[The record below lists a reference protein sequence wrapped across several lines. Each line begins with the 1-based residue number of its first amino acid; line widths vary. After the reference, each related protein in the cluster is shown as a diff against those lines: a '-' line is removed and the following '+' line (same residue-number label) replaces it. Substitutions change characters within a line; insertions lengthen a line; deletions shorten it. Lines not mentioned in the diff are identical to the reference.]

1 MGERNM
7 LIVRPFRIFTHKPK
21 EQAMSKV
28 SVLKAA
34 DLTGKSK
41 QTILRAMKSGRL
53 SYELDDQGEKI
64 VDLSEL
70 ERVYGALGA
79 KSTSDSEAYIKAEL
93 QKAQDMLE
101 VERMKMRVRGLE
113 DQLHMTQQ
121 QLDDM
126 RDQRD
131 QWQKQAQQIL
141 ITNQMSQKQAEDLKQ
156 ELREREAR
164 ERAARQ
170 RQMEERLRRQAENEN
185 ARLQERELEQHMSE
199 MPIWTRILQKIRA

>member
-1 MGERNM
+1 
-7 LIVRPFRIFTHKPK
+7 
-21 EQAMSKV
+21 MSKIGIA
-28 SVLKAA
+28 KAA
-34 DLTGKSK
+34 EVSGKTK
-41 QTILRAMKSGRL
+41 ATIQRAMNSGRL
-53 SYELDDQGEKI
+53 SFELDESGDKVI
-64 VDLSEL
+64 DMSEL
-70 ERVYGALGA
+70 ERVYGPFRPAM
-79 KSTSDSEAYIKAEL
+79 DSEAIVRAEL
-93 QKAQDMLE
+93 QRAQDMLE

-113 DQLHMTQQ
+113 DQLHMTQS

-170 RQMEERLRRQAENEN
+170 RQMEERLKRQAENEN
-185 ARLQERELEQHMSE
+185 AAAQAAIDRAQHTPAWVRWIS
-199 MPIWTRILQKIRA
+199 KIRA

>member
-1 MGERNM
+1 M
-7 LIVRPFRIFTHKPK
+7 
-21 EQAMSKV
+21 AKV
-28 SVLKAA
+28 GIQKAA
-34 DLTGKSK
+34 DMCGKSK
-41 QTILRAMKSGRL
+41 ATILRAMKSGRV
-53 SYELDDQGEKI
+53 SFE
-64 VDLSEL
+64 VDENGDKVIDTSEL
-70 ERVYGALGA
+70 ERVYGSFVSRA
-79 KSTSDSEAYIKAEL
+79 SSESEALVRAEL
-93 QKAQDMLE
+93 QRAQDMLD

-113 DQLHMTQQ
+113 DQLHLTQQ

-170 RQMEERLRRQAENEN
+170 RQMEERLKRQAENEN
-185 ARLQERELEQHMSE
+185 AASAASSA
-199 MPIWTRILQKIRA
+199 PIWTKILNKIRA

>member
-1 MGERNM
+1 M
-7 LIVRPFRIFTHKPK
+7 
-21 EQAMSKV
+21 AKV
-28 SVLKAA
+28 AILKAA
-34 DLTGKSK
+34 DLSGKSK
-41 QTILRAMKSGRL
+41 ATIMRAMNSGRL
-53 SYELDDQGEKI
+53 SFELDDAGEKVI
-64 VDLSEL
+64 DTSEL
-70 ERVYGALGA
+70 ERVYGPFRSKA
-79 KSTSDSEAYIKAEL
+79 STESEAIIRAEL
-93 QKAQDMLE
+93 QRATDMLE
-101 VERMKMRVRGLE
+101 VERIKMRVRGLE
-113 DQLHMTQQ
+113 DQLHMTQS

-170 RQMEERLRRQAENEN
+170 KQMEDRLRRQAENEN
-185 ARLQERELEQHMSE
+185 ARQEEMAYDQHMAE

>member
-1 MGERNM
+1 MAKLGIQEAAE
-7 LIVRPFRIFTHKPK
+7 LSGKT
-21 EQAMSKV
+21 
-28 SVLKAA
+28 KA
-34 DLTGKSK
+34 
-41 QTILRAMKSGRL
+41 TIQRAMNSGRI
-53 SYELDDQGEKI
+53 SFELNESGDKVIDT
-64 VDLSEL
+64 SEL
-70 ERVYGALGA
+70 ERVYGPFKSKSA
-79 KSTSDSEAYIKAEL
+79 STSEAIIRAEL
-93 QKAQDMLE
+93 QRAQDMLD

-113 DQLHMTQQ
+113 DQLHMTQS

-126 RDQRD
+126 REQRD

-170 RQMEERLRRQAENEN
+170 RQMEERLRQQAENEN
-185 ARLQERELEQHMSE
+185 ARNMERHAME